1 MITKKISNWSIIIG
15 FAIVT
20 LIIWNRIFRYR
31 ESYGFDEIIISKL
44 RIFLIGIIIMSFS
57 ILLISSIMKVT
68 KYEYK
73 SDPDGFLNRY
83 LEANPHISD
92 LIVTKSIQI
101 MTFMDKYIMQAP
113 KSFYEYLAPK
123 LPIEKWVKRSAWFYN
138 D

>member
-83 LEANPHISD
+83 LEANPDIKD
-92 LIVTKSIQI
+92 QVDTKGIPLVTL
-101 MTFMDKYIMQAP
+101 
-113 KSFYEYLAPK
+113 LAQ
-123 LPIEKWVKRSAWFYN
+123 
-138 D
+138 